1 VSLRTRLLA
10 LFLLVAVVPLL
21 ALGGVEYAR
30 SLRALEVMIAA
41 QNARVADRVA
51 DLVRARAALL
61 QSDLHL
67 LAENAETQ
75 RWLLR
80 LAEGASDPDAARE
93 ADRFLRDA
101 WARMGSSYGALTY
114 ADPHQRELYRMGA
127 SAGGFAGGAG
137 ELLQPVS
144 LSITHPGTNVPL
156 GTVTLLPALA
166 AIFPVDLLASGFGET
181 GHGMVL
187 DRESGRFVYHSDPAM
202 RGAEFTSL
210 ISSDS
215 WHVTPQALAQPQ
227 GTFRYRS
234 NDTLRVASFVSLP
247 SPSWTVVVS
256 GSVDEFAG
264 PFTEVRRWTLVL
276 FLVVAIGATLVFS
289 HLLRRTTRSLE
300 ELTAA
305 TAVVGSGNLTPVLP
319 AAGRDEVG
327 RLTRSFETMVRE
339 IRAMVSQI
347 ESSRQMAVLGQFAAQ
362 LSHEIRNPLTSIKL
376 NLQKLERTARDG
388 RMPDDAA
395 RPLEIALREV
405 GRLDTVVRGVLHLTR
420 DRPPGVE
427 IVALH
432 RLADEVLEVVAAQA
446 EGRRVAVE
454 RAYDATA
461 DHVRVDPAQV
471 KGALLNLLLNALDA
485 MPNGGTLRL
494 RSTCSGDRIALG
506 VSDTGGGVAVEMRDE
521 VFRPF
526 YTTKESGTGLGLP
539 LAKRA
544 IEDNGGTLVL
554 ADSVEGPRSNAGAEF
569 VIDLPLALDA

>member
-1 VSLRTRLLA
+1 MSLRTRLLA
-10 LFLLVAVVPLL
+10 LFLVVAVVPLL
-21 ALGGVEYAR
+21 ALGGVEYVR
-30 SLRALEVMIAA
+30 SLRALEAMIAA

-51 DLVRARAALL
+51 ELVRGRAVLL

-80 LAEGASDPDAARE
+80 IAEGANDVEAARE

-101 WARMGSSYGALTY
+101 WTRMGSSYGAVTY
-114 ADPHQRELYRMGA
+114 TDPRQRELYRIGA
-127 SAGGFAGGAG
+127 PGSQGFSG
-137 ELLQPVS
+137 EMLNPVS
-144 LSITHPGTNVPL
+144 LPIADPATRAFL
-156 GTVTLLPALA
+156 GTVTLLPALSA
-166 AIFPVDLLASGFGET
+166 VFPVDLLASGFGET

-187 DRESGRFVYHSDPAM
+187 DREAGRLLYHSDAAM
-202 RGAEFTSL
+202 RGTEFGPL
-210 ISSDS
+210 ISSGS
-215 WHVTPQALAQPQ
+215 WRVTPEALVQPQ

-247 SPSWTVVVS
+247 SPPWTVVVS
-256 GSVDEFAG
+256 GTMEEFAG
-264 PFTEVRRWTLVL
+264 PFTEVRRWTLAL

-289 HLLRRTTRSLE
+289 QLLRRTTRSLE

-305 TAVVGSGNLTPVLP
+305 TAVVGSGNLMPVLP
-319 AAGRDEVG
+319 AAGDDEVG
-327 RLTRSFETMVRE
+327 RLTQSFDTMVRE

-376 NLQKLERTARDG
+376 NLQKLERTARNG
-388 RMPDDAA
+388 RMPDDAT

-405 GRLDTVVRGVLHLTR
+405 ARLDTVVRGVLHLTR
-420 DRPPGVE
+420 DRPRGVE
-427 IVALH
+427 TVQLH
-432 RLADEVLEVVAAQA
+432 RLADEALEVVAAQA
-446 EGRRVAVE
+446 EARQVVVQ
-454 RAYDATA
+454 RAYATTA
-461 DHVRVDPAQV
+461 DCVRVDPPQV

-485 MPNGGTLRL
+485 MPNGGTLRVHSV
-494 RSTCSGDRIALG
+494 RSGDRIALH
-506 VSDTGGGVAVEMRDE
+506 VSDTGDGIAASVKDD

-554 ADSVEGPRSNAGAEF
+554 AEARDSSAMTGGAEF
-569 VIDLPLALDA
+569 IIEIPLALDAA